1 MNSLFVRLAYST
13 MNIYFTE
20 GIILRHRNFRES
32 DRLLTVYTK
41 DHGKLEVV
49 ARGSRKITSK
59 LAGNLE
65 PFILTEL
72 MVVRGKSFDTVTA
85 SETIQYF
92 SAIRADFQKI
102 QLASHYVEI
111 IDNLIKV
118 HHKDLRI
125 FNLIKEVFSDIEKI
139 VPFKEKRAKMD
150 WYFAWRILRYLG
162 FGPELYRCLVC
173 RKRLREKNN
182 YFDFRRGGVV
192 CFDCYSPKE
201 QKASLISPEAT
212 KVLRLVREGKKRTVM
227 RLQIKKKLRG
237 ELDELTDSFLECIL
251 EKKLKTESVARVY

>member
-1 MNSLFVRLAYST
+1 MNT
-13 MNIYFTE
+13 YFTE
-20 GIILRHRNFRES
+20 GIILRHQNFRES

-41 DHGKLEVV
+41 DLGKLELV

-72 MVVRGKSFDTVTA
+72 MMVRGKNFDTITA
-85 SETIQYF
+85 SETIQHF

-139 VPFKEKRAKMD
+139 IPLKEEIAKMD
-150 WYFAWRILRYLG
+150 WYFVWRILWYLG

-173 RKRLREKNN
+173 RKRLRKKNN
-182 YFDFRRGGVV
+182 YFDFRKGGVI
-192 CFDCYSPKE
+192 CFDCYSSKG

-212 KVLRLVREGKKRTVM
+212 KVLRLVREGKKRTIM
-227 RLQIKKKLRG
+227 RLQIKKELRG
-237 ELDELTDSFLECIL
+237 ELDELTGSFLEYIL
-251 EKKLKTESVARVY
+251 EKELKTSVVRVY